1 MPIKDKVIMNA
12 REEET
17 ADQFLQNCW
26 QEKLHKRKPV
36 KYLG

>member
-12 REEET
+12 REREQLLVFT
-17 ADQFLQNCW
+17 
-26 QEKLHKRKPV
+26 KLLAGNLLKRKPV